1 MSQPLI
7 SDRVKQYLDEL
18 VPQRPVEMQKMEAYA
33 TEHRFPI
40 IGPAAG
46 YTCYLIAK
54 ISGARKVFELGSGY
68 GYSTA
73 WFAKAVIENGGG
85 LVNHVV
91 WEDRLSQMAKNHLEN
106 LGFGDVVRYTVGEA
120 VQALRES
127 EGGFDLIFNDIEKSG
142 YPESLEVI
150 EQKLSS
156 GGVLIVD
163 NVLWSGRIFDAQD
176 TDEATNGIRELTA
189 RLSNS
194 DAWVTSILPIRDGL
208 LVAYKQ

>member
-1 MSQPLI
+1 MNEPLI
-7 SDRVKQYLDEL
+7 SDQVKQYLDEL
-18 VPQRPVEMQKMEAYA
+18 VPPRPQEMQNMEAYA
-33 TEHRFPI
+33 KEHSFPI

-54 ISGARKVFELGSGY
+54 ISGARNVFELGSGY

-73 WFAKAVIENGGG
+73 WFAKAVVENGGG
-85 LVNHVV
+85 SVNHVV
-91 WEDRLSQMAKNHLEN
+91 WEDRLSQMAKSHLEN

-127 EGGFDLIFNDIEKSG
+127 EGGFDLIFNDIDKSG

-150 EQKLSS
+150 EQKLLS

-163 NVLWSGRIFDAQD
+163 NALWSGRIFDAQD
-176 TDEATNGIRELTA
+176 KDEATNGVRELTA

-194 DAWVTSILPIRDGL
+194 DAWVTSLLPIRDGL
-208 LVAYKQ
+208 LVAYKR

>member
-1 MSQPLI
+1 MSEPLI
-7 SDRVKQYLDEL
+7 SEQVKKYLDDL
-18 VPQRPVEMQKMEAYA
+18 VPPRPQEMQKMEAYA
-33 TEHRFPI
+33 EEHRFPI

-54 ISGARKVFELGSGY
+54 ISGARNVFELGSGY

-85 LVNHVV
+85 SVNHVV
-91 WEDRLSQMAKNHLEN
+91 WEDRLSQMAKGHLEV
-106 LGFGDVVRYTVGEA
+106 LGLGEVVRYTVGEA

-142 YPESLEVI
+142 YPESLQVI
-150 EQKLSS
+150 EQKLSV

-194 DAWVTSILPIRDGL
+194 DAWVTSLLPIRDGL
-208 LVAYKQ
+208 LVAQKQ